1 MIHLFLKL
9 TSQKTEIREQPT
21 HNINSTVL
29 NKPCWFKWISGNYFR
44 LLRLQK
50 NYEHINALKFV
61 MENAPSGIK
70 SVVYNHDGISAKYTF
85 AKWAPLT
92 AKENIP
98 INIAGNRIM
107 RSPDKKIGL
116 ADICRESG
124 RIKSFQISDAILL
137 SYYKDIRFVI
147 FISILFGFTIWGVIA
162 PEPLLLKPLALS
174 SPNIKFI
181 IDVLKDTYV
190 NHVCSTHH
198 DVSSP
203 CECGEP
209 LNKTARDLFPLN
221 SFDPL
226 KIDNKQSGKIINV
239 SLMVATII
247 LSIALTESVSEYGVY
262 LKI

>member
-1 MIHLFLKL
+1 MIHIFFKL
-9 TSQKTEIREQPT
+9 TSQKAEIREQPT
-21 HNINSTVL
+21 HIINSTVL
-29 NKPCWFKWISGNYFR
+29 NKPCWFKLKNGNYFR
-44 LLRLQK
+44 LLSLQK
-50 NYEHINALKFV
+50 NYEHIMNLKSV
-61 MENAPSGIK
+61 MQHAPSGIK
-70 SVVYNHDGISAKYTF
+70 SVIYNHDGISVKYTF
-85 AKWAPLT
+85 SKWAPLT
-92 AKENIP
+92 AKNNIP

-107 RSPDKKIGL
+107 RSPDKIIGL

-124 RIKSFQISDAILL
+124 RIKSFKLSDAILL

-147 FISILFGFTIWGVIA
+147 FLSILFGFTIWGFIA
-162 PEPLLLKPLALS
+162 PEPLLLKPLALCA
-174 SPNIKFI
+174 PNIKI
-181 IDVLKDTYV
+181 LIDVIKDTYV
-190 NHVCSTHH
+190 NHVCSSHL

-209 LNKTARDLFPLN
+209 LNKTARDLFPQN

-262 LKI
+262 LQI